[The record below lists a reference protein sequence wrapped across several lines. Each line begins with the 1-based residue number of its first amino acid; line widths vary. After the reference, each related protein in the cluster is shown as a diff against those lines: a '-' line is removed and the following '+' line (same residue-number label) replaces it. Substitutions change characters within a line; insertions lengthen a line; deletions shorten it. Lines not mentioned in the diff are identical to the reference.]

1 VGIIVPRLGRTAVR
15 RNKLKRRLRE
25 LARLELIPELA
36 YLDVILRAG
45 PATYERTFDEL
56 RVEVR
61 EVLEWLRQLQ
71 RGSPATS

>member
-1 VGIIVPRLGRTAVR
+1 VGIIVPRLGQTAVR
-15 RNKLKRRLRE
+15 RNKIKRRLRE
-25 LARLELIPELA
+25 LVRLELVPGLA
-36 YLDVILRAG
+36 NLDVILRAG

-71 RGSPATS
+71 RTLPATS